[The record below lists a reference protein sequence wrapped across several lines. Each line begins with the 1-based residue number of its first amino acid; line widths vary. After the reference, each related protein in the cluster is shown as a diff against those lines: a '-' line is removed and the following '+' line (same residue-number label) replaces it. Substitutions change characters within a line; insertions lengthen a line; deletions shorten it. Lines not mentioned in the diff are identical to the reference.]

1 MTALKIAAAL
11 VLYAAIAGLVAA
23 VFDAVTGKD
32 DAEIGGIVG
41 LTWPVAVPVLVL
53 VAVGMFV
60 YQKVKP

>member
-1 MTALKIAAAL
+1 